1 MTTYKIRNLSDG
13 TSDVDRRRL
22 RGALEAA
29 PGVNVVTLTPGRSE
43 LSISFR
49 GNQPLTNEALASI
62 LGTVGFT
69 LETGTSP
76 WAR

>member
-13 TSDVDRRRL
+13 TSDHDRQRL
-22 RGALEAA
+22 QGALKAA
-29 PGVNVVTLTPGRSE
+29 PGVNVVTLSPSRSE

-62 LGTVGFT
+62 LGAVGFE
-69 LETGTSP
+69 LETRISP
-76 WAR
+76 WVR